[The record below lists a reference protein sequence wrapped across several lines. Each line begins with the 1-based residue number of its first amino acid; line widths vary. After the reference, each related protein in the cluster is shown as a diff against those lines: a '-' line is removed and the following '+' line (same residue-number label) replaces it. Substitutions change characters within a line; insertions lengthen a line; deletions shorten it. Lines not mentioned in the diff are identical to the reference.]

1 MTVLCIA
8 ELNIVCPAD
17 FRVEESESLSRTI
30 SISRSLPVRITA
42 SPPIGGSK
50 SAGDIP
56 LDNVTWL
63 LNGSDP
69 GLRLA
74 HDIAVTWNM
83 SYVSTG
89 CSSVASNPAVY
100 AACAAINT
108 SITCITNVLKVSKYI
123 LTLWD

>member
-8 ELNIVCPAD
+8 GLKIVCPAD

-30 SISRSLPVRITA
+30 SISRSLPITITA

-50 SAGDIP
+50 STGAIP

-63 LNGSDP
+63 LKGSDP

-74 HDIAVTWNM
+74 HDIAVTWDM
-83 SYVSTG
+83 SYVSKG
-89 CSSVASNPAVY
+89 CYCVGYYPNANVGRAV
-100 AACAAINT
+100 INT
-108 SITCITNVLKVSKYI
+108 SITRITNVLIGS
-123 LTLWD
+123 LNTSLN